1 MLIISGNEI
10 SKFFLPNNVS
20 ISDAMLHI
28 DRNSRRGVVV
38 IKDSDLVLGT
48 LTDGDIRKSLIRG
61 VQIES
66 SINDIVNLDFKYLEY
81 DPQETLNQRIMMF
94 LDKYQE
100 IEILPLLDENFSLKA
115 IVLRRD

>member
-1 MLIISGNEI
+1 MLIISGKEI
-10 SKFFLPNNVS
+10 SKFYLPNNVS

-28 DRNSRRGVVV
+28 ERNSRRGILVTS
-38 IKDSDLVLGT
+38 DSQKVLGT

-66 SINDIVNLDFKYLEY
+66 SINDIVNFDFKYLKY
-81 DPQETLNQRIMMF
+81 DPEETLNQRIMVF

-100 IEILPLLDENFSLKA
+100 IEIVPLLDKNLSLKA